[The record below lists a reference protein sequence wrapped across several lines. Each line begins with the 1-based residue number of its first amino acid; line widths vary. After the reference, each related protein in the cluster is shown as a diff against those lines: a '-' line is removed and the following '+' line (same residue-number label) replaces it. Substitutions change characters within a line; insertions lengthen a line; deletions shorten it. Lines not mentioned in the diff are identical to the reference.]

1 MEIRKAQRSESYTIA
16 RLYQMAAD
24 GVADY
29 VWRKIDPDNPD
40 ILEVGAQ
47 RYAREGVSFSYE
59 NCDML
64 VEDDT
69 TLGMIMAFPMRV
81 DPEYTETDEILR
93 PYAILEEDNS
103 LYISG
108 VAVFPEYRNRRLGR
122 RLMQFA
128 EDKAREL
135 DLNKLSLIVF
145 EDNPA
150 KRLYEA
156 LGYREVMREAVVDH
170 PLIVHS
176 GYAVLMVKSLL
187 SGNDALRCD

>member
-1 MEIRKAQRSESYTIA
+1 MDIRKAQRSESYTIA
-16 RLYQMAAD
+16 SLYQMAAD

-29 VWRKIDPDNPD
+29 VWRRIDADNPD
-40 ILEVGAQ
+40 VLDVGAQ

-64 VEDDT
+64 VEGDT
-69 TLGMIMAFPMRV
+69 TLGMIMAFPMHV
-81 DPEYTETDEILR
+81 DPDYVEDDEVLR

-108 VAVFPEYRNRRLGR
+108 VAVFPQYRGKGLGT

-128 EDKAREL
+128 EDKARESGL
-135 DLNKLSLIVF
+135 SKLSLIVF

-150 KRLYEA
+150 KRLYES
-156 LGYREVMREAVVDH
+156 LGYREVMRERVVDH

-176 GYAVLMVKSLL
+176 GYAVLMVKSL
-187 SGNDALRCD
+187 